1 VDWFDVHVEELAAFT
16 ERALQLMNVKD
27 IGVLVRVDA
36 ELAIWADLGLNICD
50 RK

>member
-1 VDWFDVHVEELAAFT
+1 VHVEELAAFT